1 MNNNQYVLPHLIRK
15 PSLRKS
21 LGLPVENK
29 RTTMPFPNIFTSFN
43 FVAKDVKEALGVD
56 SFLLNKMIA
65 VFSRMNVHVLIGLKN
80 KVLAKKTFADYM
92 KADEH
97 PYSVVV
103 KALVISLM
111 LGRSKRKKEIEAFIK
126 KLNTAMRP
134 HITNVT
140 RVHNPYEVTREMA
153 NLTYNELRAC
163 RSKTTKPSSTL
174 GSDPSQAETVSDIAD
189 YFRDLIKEVRLVQGI
204 LSI

>member
-1 MNNNQYVLPHLIRK
+1 MLQHMTDN
-15 PSLRKS
+15 PSLRKAF
-21 LGLPVENK
+21 GLPVKNK
-29 RTTMPFPNIFTSFN
+29 RRGIPFPNIFTSFN

-56 SFLLNKMIA
+56 NFLLNKMIA

-80 KVLAKKTFADYM
+80 KVLAKKTFAVYI
-92 KADEH
+92 KADDH
-97 PYSVVV
+97 PYSVIV
-103 KALVISLM
+103 KAMVISLM

-174 GSDPSQAETVSDIAD
+174 GSDPSQAETVSDIVD